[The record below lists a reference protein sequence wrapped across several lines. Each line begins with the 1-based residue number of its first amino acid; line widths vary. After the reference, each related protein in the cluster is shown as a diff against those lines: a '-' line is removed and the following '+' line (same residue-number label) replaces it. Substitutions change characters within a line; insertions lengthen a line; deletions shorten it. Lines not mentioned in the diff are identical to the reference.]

1 MSQQYVVMN
10 DIIQYHLHKD
20 DYSKLHFELNDA
32 RSYYEKHQVASS
44 KPHNHS
50 FYQIIWF
57 KKKGRHYIDYQVVNH
72 EENTLFFINKNQVHY
87 FCPDS
92 TNEGVLF
99 HFNDFFIE
107 RFNTALMQR
116 FSYSIFNEIGHPF
129 VKLSIVDVKKLETLC
144 AFISTE
150 LKSKEYFHQ
159 EQVFSFFQT
168 LLFQIERLKKKQNAF
183 GVDTDKDHYTA
194 FRFKKLVY
202 EHMEFFLTVEDYAAK
217 LNINVKNLTS
227 ISKKYLLD
235 TPANIIRQ
243 LKILEAKRMLA
254 NHKIT
259 AKEVAYAIGFDQPTY
274 FNKYFKKE
282 TGVTPK
288 QFQASL
294 P

>member
-1 MSQQYVVMN
+1 LEN
-10 DIIQYHLHKD
+10 IKKYHLHKD
-20 DYSKLHFELNDA
+20 DYSKLHFDFLDA
-32 RSYYEKHQVASS
+32 EAYFQKHSTPSS

-57 KKKGRHYIDYQVVNH
+57 KEKGRHYIDYQVVEH
-72 EENTLFFINKNQVHY
+72 KENTLFFINKNQVHY

-92 TNEGVLF
+92 PNKGQLY
-99 HFNDFFIE
+99 HFNDYFIE
-107 RFNTALMQR
+107 RFNTDLMKR
-116 FSYSIFNEIGHPF
+116 FSYSIFNEIGNPF
-129 VKLSIVDVKKLETLC
+129 VTLSAVDAKKLTMLSS
-144 AFISTE
+144 AIDIE
-150 LKSKEYFHQ
+150 LKTKDYFHK

-168 LLFQIERLKKKQNAF
+168 LLYQIERLKKKQNAF
-183 GVDTDKDHYTA
+183 GVDTDKEHHTA
-194 FRFKKLVY
+194 YLFKQLIF
-202 EHMEFFLTVEDYAAK
+202 ENMESFLSLDEYCTK

-227 ISKKYLLD
+227 LSKKYLLD

-274 FNKYFKKE
+274 FTKYFKKE
-282 TGVTPK
+282 TGLTPK